1 MTITIKLMLLRL
13 ATLMIPTI
21 VTILLV
27 PSRMVMAVMDD
38 NQLTVATIIIVYMT
52 VSPKLAK
59 NEPATRLQK
68 TRSATL

>member
-52 VSPKLAK
+52 VSPEPAR